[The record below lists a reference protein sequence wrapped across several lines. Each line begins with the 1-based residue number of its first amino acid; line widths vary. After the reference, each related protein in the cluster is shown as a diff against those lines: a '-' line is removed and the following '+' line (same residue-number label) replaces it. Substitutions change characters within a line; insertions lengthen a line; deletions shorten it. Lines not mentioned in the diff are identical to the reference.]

1 MAETRAKKTVAAV
14 AKKAAAPTVAAPIAA
29 AKVKAVAAPKPKA
42 KTVAKIEAA
51 PTVKAVA
58 AKIKTVSSKTI
69 ATSTKGMT
77 DMTDTVKKVAAEAGE
92 KATAMFKD
100 VNVRAKDMMSK
111 GGEMSK
117 DVMEFNKANMEA
129 IVASGKISAKGAQTA
144 AQTAVD
150 LTKKNWEAN
159 TTHVKA
165 LTGVRAP
172 ADLFQMQTE
181 FARKQFDSA
190 VAEMSKNTE
199 VALKLAGEVV
209 APIRNRYAVV
219 VEQVKGRMAS

>member
-1 MAETRAKKTVAAV
+1 
-14 AKKAAAPTVAAPIAA
+14 
-29 AKVKAVAAPKPKA
+29 
-42 KTVAKIEAA
+42 
-51 PTVKAVA
+51 
-58 AKIKTVSSKTI
+58 
-69 ATSTKGMT
+69 
-77 DMTDTVKKVAAEAGE
+77 MTDTVKKAAAEAGE

-100 VNVRAKDMMSK
+100 VNVRAKDLMAK

-129 IVASGKISAKGAQTA
+129 IVASGKIAAKGAQTA

-165 LTGVRAP
+165 MTGVRAP
-172 ADLFQMQTE
+172 ADFFQMQTE

-209 APIRNRYAVV
+209 APIQNRYAVV